1 MFERNAPQSHEQAAV
16 AVEVVLDTGA
26 TEAGRL
32 LIPASRTAFDV
43 LNGPALFLE
52 FEPYEGERRFIA
64 KGSLRSMKL
73 LAGARPA
80 NLAQK
85 VRDLDSFDPHSVL
98 NVQKGAEWDDVRA
111 AYLAHAK
118 TYHPDRFANV
128 DLPPDVTSYLSGM
141 LRRINSAYSALETVH
156 QSRKAVVSA
165 RSTAVYTSAP
175 RA

>member
-16 AVEVVLDTGA
+16 AVEIVLDTGV

-32 LIPASRTAFDV
+32 IIPASRTAFDV

-64 KGSLRSMKL
+64 KGSLKSMKL

-85 VRDLDSFDPHSVL
+85 VRDLDGFEPHAVL
-98 NVQKGAEWDDVRA
+98 GIQNGAEWDDVRA
-111 AYLAHAK
+111 AYLARAK

-141 LRRINSAYSALETVH
+141 LRRINSAYGALETVH
-156 QSRKAVVSA
+156 QSRKAVVVA